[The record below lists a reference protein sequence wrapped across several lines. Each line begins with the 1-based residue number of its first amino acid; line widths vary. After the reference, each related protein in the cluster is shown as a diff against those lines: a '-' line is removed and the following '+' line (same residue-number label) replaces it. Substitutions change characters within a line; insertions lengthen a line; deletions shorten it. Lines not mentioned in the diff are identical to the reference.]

1 MISSPSSVTLG
12 DRPGRAGWLQ
22 VTNQRR
28 YLTLEL
34 LPFGACGRIR
44 QLLSPHTANHHYP
57 NFIQHTACQDRKLL
71 FKEAEGSPQEGIG
84 GANLQTGR
92 FRHEKSPE
100 IGTSSNYS
108 DEQSFWDNGA
118 AGHEDEPVLEGLGPL
133 KETLG
138 SAENTVS
145 KYVELETVFPQREP
159 SSFQE
164 RIEAWIADLRTSRFE
179 DPELVGPFPGS
190 FTPQAPLTPAQ
201 LDKQGG
207 SQFREDSFR
216 SRIENLTKQK
226 ESRPRSEAF
235 LTSTLHKKDARS
247 TTSTTS
253 STNLPIMTHNSD
265 KLEKKGRTMIPSAI
279 QGTFIPV
286 SPRKRGSPSPMRHKP
301 NKSVQINLN
310 LTENQVERLTD
321 VFASKSESPS
331 RRARAG
337 NTARTGSPERN
348 NNFAS
353 THATSRAHAA
363 LDQEEPHAYA
373 KSGQA
378 TNQMAQKGHDS
389 DSTTFSELMPRSPHK
404 THKAKSSMSSN
415 IAERRRQNT
424 LTPINI
430 EDRRQYATL
439 VGHGDDMVAASS
451 PTSDNP
457 SPATPDEE
465 ESSSIYSRDAE
476 QPSPLRIHKN
486 TSQQVDSVLQSYS
499 GWKNSNPHTTTVP
512 TGASDV
518 DSRGVASQRQAPPK
532 GRLEALRQPAMD
544 AGQLYSPLRPYFA
557 YKDLPVQKIADQ
569 KSPDRKKK
577 DTSPK
582 KPGLLDSLKKIAKE
596 MTESKPSRKV
606 RDVEREGKVKR
617 ITISLDPREQ
627 SLLYC
632 ELEFHISNALHSY
645 ITNELNHGRLNPDK
659 LKKIA
664 DGWNQ
669 KGRPR
674 VVGFRYDLETQLD
687 LVHLHIDEFRFF
699 GRRQGNHL
707 EIAGLLHAMKVNA
720 RALRIRTFCQPDS
733 VIAKQL
739 VDSQSLCNTI
749 GCSEAQQIAIAEI
762 AQFFKVIVER
772 EQAYREKLAR
782 DNTPK
787 TLPHGQ
793 GDRQWE
799 PSKDLAEG
807 MDPYGR
813 LHLIPDGYDVN
824 SEALRFDN

>member
-1 MISSPSSVTLG
+1 
-12 DRPGRAGWLQ
+12 
-22 VTNQRR
+22 
-28 YLTLEL
+28 
-34 LPFGACGRIR
+34 
-44 QLLSPHTANHHYP
+44 
-57 NFIQHTACQDRKLL
+57 
-71 FKEAEGSPQEGIG
+71 
-84 GANLQTGR
+84 
-92 FRHEKSPE
+92 
-100 IGTSSNYS
+100 
-108 DEQSFWDNGA
+108 
-118 AGHEDEPVLEGLGPL
+118 
-133 KETLG
+133 
-138 SAENTVS
+138 
-145 KYVELETVFPQREP
+145 
-159 SSFQE
+159 
-164 RIEAWIADLRTSRFE
+164 
-179 DPELVGPFPGS
+179 
-190 FTPQAPLTPAQ
+190 
-201 LDKQGG
+201 
-207 SQFREDSFR
+207 
-216 SRIENLTKQK
+216 
-226 ESRPRSEAF
+226 
-235 LTSTLHKKDARS
+235 
-247 TTSTTS
+247 
-253 STNLPIMTHNSD
+253 MTHNSD

-321 VFASKSESPS
+321 VFASKNESPS
-331 RRARAG
+331 RRVRAG

-378 TNQMAQKGHDS
+378 TDQMAQKGHDS
-389 DSTTFSELMPRSPHK
+389 DSTTFSELMPRSPRK

-451 PTSDNP
+451 PTPDNP

-512 TGASDV
+512 TGAPDV

-544 AGQLYSPLRPYFA
+544 DAGQLYSPLRPYFA
-557 YKDLPVQKIADQ
+557 YKDLAVHKIAGKTLIGEQGWLERPNESSDQ

-632 ELEFHISNALHSY
+632 ELEFHISNALHTY

-824 SEALRFDN
+824 SEALRYDK